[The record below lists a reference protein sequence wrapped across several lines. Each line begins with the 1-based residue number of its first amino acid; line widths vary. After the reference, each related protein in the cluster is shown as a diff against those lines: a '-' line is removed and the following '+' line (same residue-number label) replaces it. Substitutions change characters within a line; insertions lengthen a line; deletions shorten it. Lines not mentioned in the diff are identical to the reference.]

1 MAGEAD
7 ELVVH
12 PSGEAETAGMEC
24 GEEPGEALHGMT
36 RQPNQFGGTA
46 MVDPQRCFAV
56 ITECRRVRAR
66 VMPVSSVRLG
76 SRQASAVLQGLRCYR
91 RR

>member
-12 PSGEAETAGMEC
+12 RSGEAETAGMEC
-24 GEEPGEALHGMT
+24 GEEPGEAVHGMT

-56 ITECRRVRAR
+56 ITECRGLPAASGGGGVYGADRWLWTVVRA
-66 VMPVSSVRLG
+66 
-76 SRQASAVLQGLRCYR
+76 
-91 RR
+91 

>member
-12 PSGEAETAGMEC
+12 RSGEAETAGMEC
-24 GEEPGEALHGMT
+24 GEEPGEAVHGMT

-46 MVDPQRCFAV
+46 MVD
-56 ITECRRVRAR
+56 
-66 VMPVSSVRLG
+66 
-76 SRQASAVLQGLRCYR
+76 
-91 RR
+91 

>member
-12 PSGEAETAGMEC
+12 RSGEVGAAGIEYGEESGEAV
-24 GEEPGEALHGMT
+24 HGMT

-76 SRQASAVLQGLRCYR
+76 SR
-91 RR
+91 